1 MNKLSGE
8 AGELL
13 KKLENGYRR
22 AAFWGNSDCKNLPS
36 VATGLISLASDSWNQ
51 SYNHRI
57 DIQPGA
63 KIRWVSVAEANE
75 LGAYGRDADLLTG
88 LWVSDFVYTTY

>member
-8 AGELL
+8 AGKLL
-13 KKLENGYRR
+13 KKLENYRR

-36 VATGLISLASDSWNQ
+36 VATGLISIPSDSCQ
-51 SYNHRI
+51 SNYDHRI

-63 KIRWVSVAEANE
+63 KIRWVSVEEANE